1 MCRYILNAS
10 RGKVVDVDATAAA
23 LKSGHLA
30 GAYFDVYPSEPKG
43 SVFSPHLHLAD
54 QVVAHHHLMCFVL
67 SLTPNVRSSDVPTF
81 VQLMRGMVSRIR
93 TWIFGGSI
101 RRSQKGKKH
110 N

>member
-43 SVFSPHLHLAD
+43 SVFSPHLHLAY
-54 QVVAHHHLMCFVL
+54 QVVCSSSPYVFRDIPH
-67 SLTPNVRSSDVPTF
+67 TQRSFIRPADVCSTNAWNGI
-81 VQLMRGMVSRIR
+81 Q
-93 TWIFGGSI
+93 
-101 RRSQKGKKH
+101 